1 VSVHI
6 QTLPPSSKDA
16 STVLALAA
24 LAAAAVAAGPAQPTS
39 PAPEVDDAAAIEET
53 LRIRSLMHAEAHRAR
68 IWLWTA
74 GYGALTLGQ
83 AIPAAI
89 TDDRGTRADLIAG
102 AATSAVGLIGVLV
115 LPPEVIGSSEELD
128 RELSASAGGDP
139 RARLARARALLERA
153 AADEAFARSP
163 LMHVACAAV
172 NLAAG
177 LALGLGYKR
186 WVSGAI
192 TAASGIAVGELQ
204 ILTTPRTLLH
214 SKPPAAAAEP
224 SMRAAFAP
232 WIGSGGAGLRL
243 VAQF

>member
-1 VSVHI
+1 
-6 QTLPPSSKDA
+6 
-16 STVLALAA
+16 VLALAA
-24 LAAAAVAAGPAQPTS
+24 LAAAAVAAGPAQPNSS
-39 PAPEVDDAAAIEET
+39 PPEVDDAAAIEET
-53 LRIRSLMHAEAHRAR
+53 LRIRSLMHAEARRAR
-68 IWLWTA
+68 IWLWSWTA

-102 AATSAVGLIGVLV
+102 AATSAVGLIGVLA
-115 LPPEVIGSSEELD
+115 LPPEVIASSEEIE

-163 LMHVACAAV
+163 LMHAACAVV

-186 WVSGAI
+186 WVSGAL
-192 TAASGIAVGELQ
+192 TAASGIAIGELQ
-204 ILTTPRTLLH
+204 ILTTPKALLH
-214 SKPPAAAAEP
+214 SKPPAAAPEP
-224 SMRAAFAP
+224 SMRAAVAP